1 MTFAVHGGY
10 LSLSVTSVKLTSRK
24 LNRKLTFNLLTMI
37 DDLFVLV
44 TMKLLFL
51 NMGEKNREIQM
62 LIGSDIFIKMF
73 SFQSKKFYEVGSLR
87 LK

>member
-1 MTFAVHGGY
+1 
-10 LSLSVTSVKLTSRK
+10 
-24 LNRKLTFNLLTMI
+24 MI

-73 SFQSKKFYEVGSLR
+73 SFQSKKFYEAGFF
-87 LK
+87 KTEMKN